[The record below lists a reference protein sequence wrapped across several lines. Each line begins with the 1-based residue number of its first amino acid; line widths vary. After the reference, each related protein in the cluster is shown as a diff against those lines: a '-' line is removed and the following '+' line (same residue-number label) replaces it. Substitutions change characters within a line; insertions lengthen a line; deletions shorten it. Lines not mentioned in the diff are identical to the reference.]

1 MEGKMSELL
10 LGGTEKSA
18 VFKLA
23 SHEKRGHVS
32 NMLWHPLTNKQA
44 NEYKICIDKF
54 SSNV

>member
-1 MEGKMSELL
+1 MSELL